1 MKKFTKNDE
10 SFTCEHCRRHVDKL
24 YYTSRNHCPYCLY
37 SIHVDNNPGDRENN
51 CKGIMKPI
59 GIEIDSKKGIV
70 IVFKCSKCGII
81 KKNVSAKDD
90 NYEKILKLSSHEKVD
105 W

>member
-1 MKKFTKNDE
+1 MKRFTKNDE
-10 SFTCEHCRRHVDKL
+10 SFTCEHCGKYVDKL

-37 SIHVDNNPGDRENN
+37 SIHVDDNPGDRKND
-51 CKGIMKPI
+51 CRGMMKPV
-59 GIEIDSKKGIV
+59 GVEIDSKKGAV

-90 NYEKILKLSSHEKVD
+90 DYEKILKLSSHEEAD